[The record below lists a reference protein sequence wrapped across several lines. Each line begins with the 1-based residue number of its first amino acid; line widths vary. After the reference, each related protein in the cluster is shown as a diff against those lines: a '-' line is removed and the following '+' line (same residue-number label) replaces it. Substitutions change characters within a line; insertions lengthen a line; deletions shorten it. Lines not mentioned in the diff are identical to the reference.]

1 MDMNRGSYVV
11 LAMAF
16 ALAGCGGASDKA
28 ALDKIDGKL
37 SGKGDADPALT
48 AALEDQ
54 IMVDPSLS
62 GQANDDAIKPASEP
76 NQTPVPQSEGT
87 KSTPAG
93 QTLGGLAAEQAEIA
107 KESFNGCEL
116 TVQYSMDFASRLPA
130 DLPLYPQSQVSE
142 AAGSDTGGCHLRAI
156 SHNSNGTLKQVAQHY
171 AGTAT
176 RAGYT
181 VASKAEASGMMVSG
195 KRAADGGAFY
205 ALLTP
210 NGAGTSV
217 DLVVNN
223 GQ

>member
-1 MDMNRGSYVV
+1 MNRGTFLLFASA
-11 LAMAF
+11 L
-16 ALAGCGGASDKA
+16 ALAGCGGGGDKA

-37 SGKGDADPALT
+37 STKGDADPALT

-62 GQANDDAIKPASEP
+62 GQANDDAIRPASEP
-76 NQTPVPQSEGT
+76 NQTPVPPSEGS
-87 KSTPAG
+87 KAAIPG

-107 KESFNGCEL
+107 KDSFNGCEL
-116 TVQYSMDFASRLPA
+116 TVQYSMDFAARLPA

-142 AAGSDTGGCHLRAI
+142 AAGSDTGGCHLRAV
-156 SHNSNGTLKQVAQHY
+156 SHNSIGTPKQVAQHY
-171 AGTAT
+171 TAAAT

-181 VASKAEASGMMVSG
+181 VASKADAGGLMVSG

-205 ALLTP
+205 VMITS
-210 NGAGTSV
+210 NGAGTSA

-223 GQ
+223 GK